1 MKVLSLLQP
10 WASLVVKGAKK
21 IETRTWTTTHRGD
34 LAIHASLGKKA
45 ADLAKEKPFNKY
57 IKDFGALPF
66 GAIIGKVVL
75 VDVVRIDPFKN
86 LDQLMKRIDADE
98 KAFDDFTEGRYAWI
112 LEEPVVFENVIPV
125 KGSLG
130 IWEYEVFL
138 NPKAR
143 RT

>member
-21 IETRTWTTTHRGD
+21 IETRTWTTTHRGE

-45 ADLAKEKPFNKY
+45 AYLATEQPFNKY
-57 IKDFGALPF
+57 IKNFSALPF
-66 GAIIGKVVL
+66 GAIIGKVIL
-75 VDVVRIDPFKN
+75 VDVIRIDPFKN
-86 LDQLMKRIDADE
+86 LDLLMKRIDEEE

-112 LEEPVVFENVIPV
+112 LEQPVEFENAIRV

-130 IWEYEVFL
+130 IWNYDL
-138 NPKAR
+138 
-143 RT
+143 